1 MVIIN
6 FGNFLIPKLRMDC
19 LFCKIIAGGIPN
31 HTVYEDSAVLAFLD
45 IHPCSKG
52 HTVVIPK
59 QHFETLEAMDEA
71 SYQALMRGLR
81 VATEK
86 INAVLKPA
94 AMNIGINNGPASG
107 QAVPH
112 AHWHIIPRYEGDG
125 GGSMHSII
133 RSKDVEDVQTVA
145 GLFA

>member
-1 MVIIN
+1 
-6 FGNFLIPKLRMDC
+6 MDC
-19 LFCKIIAGGIPN
+19 LFCKIIGGAIPN
-31 HTVYEDSAVLAFLD
+31 YTVYEDSAVLAFLD

-59 QHFETLEAMDEA
+59 QHFATLETMDET

-81 VATEK
+81 VAAEK
-86 INAVLKPA
+86 VNTILKPD
-94 AMNIGINNGPASG
+94 AMNIGINNGPVSG

-133 RSKDVEDVQTVA
+133 RSKDTGDVSEVA
-145 GLFA
+145 RLFV